1 LHILAFAAYFARVAY
16 ASLHILDFLHYPFV
30 HFRQVVKNL
39 KDYELLPMIM
49 KFYIVH
55 TDQRP
60 PGRHIKSFT
69 TASLITWAWN
79 SRQFQGPST
88 YYTFLLLVSCY
99 QGWMEIEW
107 ST

>member
-1 LHILAFAAYFARVAY
+1 LHILHILAFAAYFAKVAY

-39 KDYELLPMIM
+39 KDYEYAYDNEILYCAHRSPTTWTT
-49 KFYIVH
+49 Y
-55 TDQRP
+55 
-60 PGRHIKSFT
+60 KSFT

-88 YYTFLLLVSCY
+88 YLYLFITCFLLSRVD
-99 QGWMEIEW
+99 GN
-107 ST
+107 